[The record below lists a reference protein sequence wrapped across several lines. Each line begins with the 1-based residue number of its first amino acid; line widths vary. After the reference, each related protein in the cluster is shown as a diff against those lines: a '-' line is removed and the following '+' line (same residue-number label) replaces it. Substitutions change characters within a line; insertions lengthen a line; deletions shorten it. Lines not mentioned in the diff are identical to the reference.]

1 MRLDAFFDV
10 LCYNMLMPEKDTN
23 AKTEPKEHPVISHF
37 GDKPIHPKTDEKS
50 VAKSAPESVSEKKK
64 AQAKLSDP
72 DFAGKKAVKKTPSPK
87 TKSQN
92 AAQAKTH
99 KNGTAKTGIS
109 APQKV
114 KTRILEK
121 TEIKPVEKSAKMVEK
136 PVENI
141 VEKSEDVTENPGSDT
156 ATRVTEEPEKT
167 HFRPRRHTIPAIIR
181 IPFAIALLVG
191 TSLLFTW
198 YTFLRQYGWDFDKV
212 SEFMV
217 ANAGQYYLT
226 WGIIFCA
233 MSLVAAVT
241 WKVFFTVGA
250 TFSLLSIL
258 TFINSQ
264 KLAVRDAPFLPDDL
278 RMAGNLGQVASYA
291 DQDAIARLAAGVVFV
306 LVGTILME
314 IFVKRAFGRDPK
326 KLPWWERHALVPRVT
341 YTMVALAGLAVLTT
355 PLLKQKPV
363 GWVQGMELTQW
374 NQTVNY
380 ENNGIIIGFVN
391 NLGRMEI
398 PQPEGYSE
406 ETMHEIAERYE
417 VKKAEDTTVRKPLTE
432 VADRVIVILDE
443 TFYDPALL
451 TKYYPHSGGDVLPN
465 LHKLFQN
472 YPSGYMYSPEYGGNT
487 ANVEFEVQT
496 GLSNYWSRT
505 IPYVTAVTKTAGITS
520 VASIARSLGY
530 ETTAIHSYDG
540 SMYKRNLVYPIFG
553 YNDFISQSEMRHDD
567 KEPGPENNMNLNDR
581 AIFNE
586 VLDVLAE
593 GPEHQMI
600 NVVTMQNH
608 APYWLAEY
616 PKHEFMIIDATEKN
630 YYSINNNY
638 QSLHEGDKYIAEFL
652 AKLEKSDKKTV
663 VLWFGDHAAGL
674 FEKYTESDDKNDR
687 DTIHLT
693 PYFIWTN
700 FETKDLY
707 TAAEV
712 RAQNT
717 KLGITIPSSI
727 RGVNLPTTTPN
738 CLQNTMY
745 NLLEVEKPAFFYLL
759 DEVCTTTP
767 ILAHTYLEDDGPAKT
782 QALMDYE
789 LVNYDAM
796 AGKQYWK
803 YE

>member
-1 MRLDAFFDV
+1 
-10 LCYNMLMPEKDTN
+10 MPEKDTN
-23 AKTEPKEHPVISHF
+23 AKTESKERPVISHF
-37 GDKPIHPKTDEKS
+37 GDKPIHPKTDEK
-50 VAKSAPESVSEKKK
+50 PTPNNKK
-64 AQAKLSDP
+64 ARAKLNDP
-72 DFAGKKAVKKTPSPK
+72 DFAGKKAVKKTPNSKP
-87 TKSQN
+87 QN
-92 AAQAKTH
+92 TVQAKTH
-99 KNGTAKTGIS
+99 KSSTTKTDVV
-109 APQKV
+109 APQKA
-114 KTRILEK
+114 KTKILEK
-121 TEIKPVEKSAKMVEK
+121 TEIKPVEKSAKTVEK

-141 VEKSEDVTENPGSDT
+141 VEKSEISPESLESET
-156 ATRVTEEPEKT
+156 AAEPAEKSKKV
-167 HFRPRRHTIPAIIR
+167 HLRPRRHTIPAIIR

-191 TSLLFTW
+191 TSLLFNW
-198 YTFLRQYGWDFDKV
+198 YTFLRQYDWDFGKV

-217 ANAGQYYLT
+217 ENAGQYYLT

-291 DQDAIARLAAGVVFV
+291 DQDAITRLVAGVVFV

-326 KLPWWERHALVPRVT
+326 KLPWWERHAIIPRLT
-341 YTMVALAGLAVLTT
+341 YSTVALAGLASVTL
-355 PLLKQKPV
+355 PLLRQQPV
-363 GWVQGMELTQW
+363 DWIQGMELVGW

-380 ENNGIIIGFVN
+380 EINGIIIGFVN

-398 PQPEGYSE
+398 PRPEGYSKE
-406 ETMHEIAERYE
+406 AMQEIAERYE
-417 VKKAEDTTVRKPLTE
+417 AKKAEDATSRKPLTE

-496 GLSNYWSRT
+496 GLSNYWAST
-505 IPYVTAVTKTAGITS
+505 IPYVTTVTKTAGLTS
-520 VASIARSLGY
+520 VASIARGLGY

-540 SMYKRNLVYPIFG
+540 TMYKRNLVYPLLG
-553 YNDFISQSEMRHDD
+553 YNDFISRDEMKYTDR
-567 KEPGPENNMNLNDR
+567 EPGPSTMNLNDW
-581 AIFNE
+581 AIFQE
-586 VLDVLAE
+586 VLDVLKD
-593 GPEHQMI
+593 GPERQMV

-608 APYWLAEY
+608 SPYWLADY
-616 PKHEFMIIDATEKN
+616 PKLEFQIINSKN
-630 YYSINNNY
+630 EDENDYSRNTNF
-638 QSLHEGDKYIAEFL
+638 QSLHEADKYVAKFL
-652 AKLEKSDKKTV
+652 EELDESDERTV

-674 FEKYTESDDKNDR
+674 FEKYTESDSKTDR

-700 FETKDLY
+700 FKTESLY
-707 TAAEV
+707 TATEV
-712 RAQNT
+712 REQNT

-745 NLLEVEKPAFFYLL
+745 NLLKVEKPAFFYLL

-767 ILAHTYLEDDGPAKT
+767 ILAHIYLEDDGPAKT
-782 QALMDYE
+782 QALTDYE

>member
-1 MRLDAFFDV
+1 M
-10 LCYNMLMPEKDTN
+10 
-23 AKTEPKEHPVISHF
+23 
-37 GDKPIHPKTDEKS
+37 
-50 VAKSAPESVSEKKK
+50 SEKNTSARAK
-64 AQAKLSDP
+64 QARLNDP
-72 DFAGKKAVKKTPSPK
+72 DFAGKKAVKKKPTAKAQSKTNSTIKKASAKPSPK
-87 TKSQN
+87 TK
-92 AAQAKTH
+92 
-99 KNGTAKTGIS
+99 
-109 APQKV
+109 PV
-114 KTRILEK
+114 ILEK
-121 TEIKPVEKSAKMVEK
+121 TEVNPVEKSAKTVEK

-141 VEKSEDVTENPGSDT
+141 VEKSKESEVAAEAKPKDEI
-156 ATRVTEEPEKT
+156 
-167 HFRPRRHTIPAIIR
+167 RRHTLPAAVR
-181 IPFAIALLVG
+181 VLFALALLVG

-198 YTFLRQYGWDFDKV
+198 YTYLRQFDWDFGRV
-212 SEFMV
+212 SSYMT
-217 ANAGQYYLT
+217 NSAGQYYLT
-226 WGIIFCA
+226 WGIVFCA
-233 MSLVAAVT
+233 MGVMAALT

-264 KLAVRDAPFLPDDL
+264 KMAVRDAPFLPDDL
-278 RMAGNLGQVASYA
+278 RMAGNLGQVANFA
-291 DQDAIARLAAGVVFV
+291 DKDAIMRLVAGVV
-306 LVGTILME
+306 LVMLAAILLE
-314 IFVKRAFGRDPK
+314 IFARKTFGRNLK
-326 KLPWWERHALVPRVT
+326 KLPWWERHVIIPRVA
-341 YTMVALAGLAVLTT
+341 YGLVALAGLASLTM
-355 PLLKQKPV
+355 PILKQQPAD
-363 GWVQGMELTQW
+363 WVQGMELVKW
-374 NQTVNY
+374 NQTENY
-380 ENNGIIIGFVN
+380 ERNGIILGFVN

-406 ETMHEIAERYE
+406 ETMREIAERYE
-417 VKKAEDTTVRKPLTE
+417 AKKAEDKTARKPLTD
-432 VADRVIVILDE
+432 VVDRVIVILDE

-451 TKYYPHSGGDVLPN
+451 TKYYPHDGGDVLPN

-496 GLSNYWSRT
+496 GLSNYWAST
-505 IPYVTAVTKTAGITS
+505 IPYVTTITKTQGLTS
-520 VASIARSLGY
+520 VASIARNLGY

-540 SMYKRNLVYPIFG
+540 SMYKRNLVYPLLG
-553 YNDFISQSEMRHDD
+553 YNDFITQKEMKNRD
-567 KEPGPENNMNLNDR
+567 KEPGPQDEAYLYLNDR
-581 AIFNE
+581 AIFKE
-586 VLDVLAE
+586 ILDVLAD
-593 GPEHQMI
+593 GQKRQM
-600 NVVTMQNH
+600 VSAATMQNH
-608 APYWLAEY
+608 NPYWLAEY
-616 PKHEFMIIDATEKN
+616 PEWEFHMIGDTDGGGGD
-630 YYSINNNY
+630 YSRNNNY

-652 AKLEKSDKKTV
+652 AALDKSDERTV

-745 NLLEVEKPAFFYLL
+745 NLLRVEKPAFFYLL

-767 ILAHTYLEDDGPAKT
+767 ILAHTYLEDDGPEMT
-782 QALMDYE
+782 QAIKDYE
-789 LVNYDAM
+789 MVNYDALG
-796 AGKQYWK
+796 GKRYWV